1 MNQIIFAINIFI
13 TSLNDVILIETNNSN
28 YKFFVK
34 VMYKNHD
41 VNILKTHEF
50 VAIL

>member
-1 MNQIIFAINIFI
+1 MFAINIFI
-13 TSLNDVILIETNNSN
+13 ASLNDVILIETNNSN
-28 YKFFVK
+28 HKFFVK
-34 VMYKNHD
+34 IVYKNHD